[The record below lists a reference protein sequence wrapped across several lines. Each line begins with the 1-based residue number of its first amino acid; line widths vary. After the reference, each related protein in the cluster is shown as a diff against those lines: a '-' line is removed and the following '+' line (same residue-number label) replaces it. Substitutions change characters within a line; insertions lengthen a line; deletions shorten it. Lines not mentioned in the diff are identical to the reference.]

1 MKGGTV
7 YEDRKY
13 EIEVVDRVGA
23 GDNFAGGFLYG
34 FMNTNEDVEAALKY
48 GNACAALKRSNAG
61 DYAFYTR
68 EEVETLVA
76 GKGSLR
82 IAR

>member
-1 MKGGTV
+1 M
-7 YEDRKY
+7 
-13 EIEVVDRVGA
+13 DRVGA
-23 GDNFAGGFLYG
+23 GDNFAGGFLYAYMTKDG
-34 FMNTNEDVEAALKY
+34 DVQTALKY
-48 GNACAALKRSNAG
+48 GNACAVLKHSNAG
-61 DYAFYTR
+61 DYAFYTK

>member
-1 MKGGTV
+1 MTK
-7 YEDRKY
+7 D
-13 EIEVVDRVGA
+13 
-23 GDNFAGGFLYG
+23 GDVQ
-34 FMNTNEDVEAALKY
+34 TALKY
-48 GNACAALKRSNAG
+48 GNACAVLKHSNAG
-61 DYAFYTR
+61 DYAFYTK